1 MTGFRAFFAVCLLV
15 ALGLLVAAS
24 LGAVSAANAPLPPQA
39 ADGMRLWSANRCQ
52 ACHTLYGQGGAYAP
66 DLTHIAAGRG
76 ADYLREFF
84 ANPGAFH
91 PGQRPMPRFG
101 LTRTETDALI
111 AFLTWTGEQAPAT
124 AWPPHPILVSGGLS
138 AGTAPVVASASTS
151 ADDAAARGRALFS
164 SSPAICSTCHALVP
178 DVVVVGPSLASV
190 ANRAGNRVTGL
201 SAEEYLR
208 NSILH
213 PGDFVVPG
221 FQDVMQKNFG
231 SLLTSDQISD
241 LVAFLLT
248 LR

>member
-1 MTGFRAFFAVCLLV
+1 MTGFRVFFAVCLLS
-15 ALGLLVAAS
+15 ALGLLIAAAF
-24 LGAVSAANAPLPPQA
+24 GSARAAALPPEA
-39 ADGMRLWSANRCQ
+39 ADGMRLWSANRCA

-66 DLTHIAAGRG
+66 DLTHIAAQRG

-101 LTRTETDALI
+101 LTRTETDALV
-111 AFLTWTGEQAPAT
+111 AFLMWIGEQAPAT
-124 AWPPHPILVSGGLS
+124 TWPPQPILVSGGLS
-138 AGTAPVVASASTS
+138 AVVAPVAAAASAS
-151 ADDAAARGRALFS
+151 ADDPAARGRALFS
-164 SSPAICSTCHALVP
+164 SPPAICSTCHALVP
-178 DVVVVGPSLASV
+178 DVVVVGPSLAGV
-190 ANRAGNRVTGL
+190 ANRAGSRVSGL

-231 SLLTSDQISD
+231 NLLTSDQIGD